1 MSGIRRKLL
10 LNAVQENPIKEVG
23 DYILWFDGKDGKEN
37 KNGKWYPKSPHAI
50 VSASALTICGDS
62 TFNDDGGLIVIANN
76 ETDDKIGLAGASD
89 YPNTKSDVT
98 QFDGPMH
105 KLQSL
110 GYSFDKNQGFTI
122 EIVSDVD
129 EYQGERAECYYFG
142 ITYTLRAAER
152 GGLRFVPGVNKLN
165 YYYNNGSSWT
175 AYDFNTNV
183 PNGKSVITLKL
194 DTSSVLSLYVNG
206 FLCGAVTVPSS
217 FNLNCDEQQPFSIGS
232 YDASKKNAV
241 KGLHYSFKL
250 YPRPLSDDE
259 ISQNFQFYKKYYSL

>member
-1 MSGIRRKLL
+1 MSKFRRRLL
-10 LNAVQENPIKEVG
+10 LKAGQESSTKEVG
-23 DYILWFDGKDGKEN
+23 GYILWFDGKDGKEN

-50 VSASALTICGDS
+50 VRASALTICGDS

-76 ETDDKIGLAGASD
+76 ETNDKIGLAGASD

-122 EIVSDVD
+122 EIVSDID
-129 EYQGERAECYYFG
+129 ESQGNRSQCYYFG

-152 GGLRFVPGVNKLN
+152 GGLQFVPGVNKLS
-165 YYYNNGSSWT
+165 YYYNDKTKWISF
-175 AYDFNTNV
+175 DFNTNV

-206 FLCGAVTVPSS
+206 SLCGVATVSSS
-217 FNLNCDEQQPFSIGS
+217 FNLNCDEQEPFSIGS
-232 YDASKKNAV
+232 YDASKKHAT

-259 ISQNFQFYKKYYSL
+259 INQNFQFYKEYYSL